1 MFFTITQSNVAFIV
15 NWTLRNEFQ
24 WNLNEYENSFSKK
37 NAFEIVVYKIL
48 AISFKSQVLMKNSSH
63 AAKNTQPC
71 YKGILF
77 PSQHNI

>member
-1 MFFTITQSNVAFIV
+1 M
-15 NWTLRNEFQ
+15 LRLLSTEPSGTSFNEI
-24 WNLNEYENSFSKK
+24 WMNMKILSVKK

-48 AISFKSQVLMKNSSH
+48 AIFFKPHVLMKNSSH